1 MEFYL
6 SWIRIFFSHAVAKI
20 ESLGILSSDLLF
32 RSATDHKASTTMSI
46 VDSLSLPAETGLNQ
60 LVDAVRNDPGL
71 LTGRIS
77 SLDRENGARAASAM
91 NRILNEAILATGSG
105 VDGIFTVD
113 KVKELNYYIRANYKE
128 LWAELHGDDEN
139 CSETGF
145 HLVQNDG
152 ALLQYR
158 GANLINTVADGIYHL
173 GFEIIDDTL
182 LNEDGAPNASVG
194 QIAEWLTQFY
204 TDHSTTG
211 TGLDKITDLVMAD
224 RGLSQSISDAEIV
237 AGADAANRMNNIIN
251 EAITSSG
258 VASDSV
264 ITADDVSVI
273 NEFIRE
279 RYNTEWALLHG
290 DDECGSETG
299 FHLVQND
306 GASTRMFGKNFV
318 NTVADGIYHLGFEIR
333 GNTVLNEDGNPNA
346 NLGYLASWLQYFYVD
361 QSTTGTGLDLLTDS
375 VKSNPGLAVNTA
387 AADINAG
394 ATAAD
399 AMNQIIVDTIKET
412 GVAEDSIISPD
423 DIRTINT
430 SIRQFDLDEWT
441 RLHGDD
447 EECEETGFHL
457 VQNDGAN
464 VTFRGD
470 NLINTVAD
478 GIYHLGFAIEDD
490 TVLNEDG
497 NPNATLSDLATW
509 LNYFY
514 LGKEI
519 VYGSND
525 AETIKG
531 LNHAEA
537 VYAEGGDDCVYT
549 DAGDD
554 LLMGGAGND
563 ALYGQDGNDTLNGE
577 AGNDY
582 LSGGSGNDSLLD
594 DSGNNKLYGGDGND
608 QLTTG
613 TGNDTLNGDSGNDT
627 LHSGSGHDLIYGGK
641 GLDLLVAGDGDDTL
655 YGQDGNDTL
664 NGEAGN
670 DYLSGGSGDDSLM
683 DDFGHNKLSGGDGND
698 QLNTGTGN
706 DTLSGDSGNDTL
718 YGNAGDDL
726 LHGGSGADL
735 MIGGSGQDTL
745 NGNDDSDILVD
756 GFGADLFSGGKGN
769 DLLVSVRDSSDDTLS
784 GGSGADIFYFIP
796 EEEHSIGHDAIK
808 DFSLVQGD
816 QIWIGGN
823 NVSVQLHYL
832 DSNGNNKND
841 ATEISLS
848 SETGQS
854 LGSIIVYGNLLI
866 QNNVQLTGLVSYENA
881 QIPENA
887 LF

>member
-1 MEFYL
+1 ML
-6 SWIRIFFSHAVAKI
+6 
-20 ESLGILSSDLLF
+20 
-32 RSATDHKASTTMSI
+32 I
-46 VDSLSLPAETGLNQ
+46 VDSMSFPAETGLNQ

-77 SLDRENGARAASAM
+77 SLDREGGARAAMAM
-91 NRILNEAILATGSG
+91 NTILNESILATGSG

-113 KVKELNYYIRANYKE
+113 EVKALNLYIRTNYRE
-128 LWAELHGDDEN
+128 LWAELHGDDESG
-139 CSETGF
+139 SETGF

-173 GFEIIDDTL
+173 GFEISDDTL
-182 LNEDGAPNASVG
+182 LNEDGNPNASVG

-211 TGLDKITDLVMAD
+211 TGLDKVTDLVMAD
-224 RGLSQSISDAEIV
+224 KGLSQSISDAEIV
-237 AGADAANRMNNIIN
+237 TGVDAANSMNYIIH

-258 VASDSV
+258 VACDSV
-264 ITADDVSVI
+264 ISTDDIRVV
-273 NEFIRE
+273 NAYIRE
-279 RYNTEWALLHG
+279 HYATEWAELHG
-290 DDECGSETG
+290 DDESGSETG

-333 GNTVLNEDGNPNA
+333 GNTVLNEDGNANA
-346 NLGYLASWLQYFYVD
+346 SLNDLASWLQYFHVD

-399 AMNQIIVDTIKET
+399 VMNQIIIDAIEAT
-412 GVAEDSIISPD
+412 GVAEDSLISPD

-430 SIRQFDLDEWT
+430 VIRQSYLDEWT

-447 EECEETGFHL
+447 EDGEETGFHL

-478 GIYHLGFAIEDD
+478 GIYHLGFAIEGD

-497 NPNATLSDLATW
+497 NVNATLADLATW

-519 VYGSND
+519 VYGTND

-531 LNHAEA
+531 LNHNEA
-537 VYAEGGDDCVYT
+537 VYAQGGDDCVYA

-554 LLMGGAGND
+554 LLMGGSGND
-563 ALYGQDGNDTLNGE
+563 NLYGQDGNDTLNGE
-577 AGNDY
+577 AGNDDLRGGSGDDTLLDDSGNNKLYGGDGNDVLTTGSGNDTLSGDSGNDTLHSGSGHDLLYGGTGIDLLVAGEGDDTLYGQDGNDTLKGEAGNDY
-582 LSGGSGNDSLLD
+582 LSGGSGDDTLFD

-613 TGNDTLNGDSGNDT
+613 S
-627 LHSGSGHDLIYGGK
+627 
-641 GLDLLVAGDGDDTL
+641 
-655 YGQDGNDTL
+655 
-664 NGEAGN
+664 
-670 DYLSGGSGDDSLM
+670 
-683 DDFGHNKLSGGDGND
+683 
-698 QLNTGTGN
+698 GN

-718 YGNAGDDL
+718 YGNSGDDL
-726 LHGGSGADL
+726 LNGGYGADL
-735 MIGGSGQDTL
+735 IIGGNGNDTL
-745 NGNDDSDILVD
+745 SGNDDSDTLLD
-756 GFGADLFSGGKGN
+756 GFGADSFSGGNGN
-769 DLLVSVRDSSDDTLS
+769 DLLVSVRDNSNDTLS
-784 GGSGADIFYFIP
+784 GGSGADCFYFIP
-796 EEEHSIGHDAIK
+796 EEECSLGHDAIK

-816 QIWIGGN
+816 QIWIGGEN
-823 NVSVQLHYL
+823 ISFQLNYL

-841 ATEISLS
+841 ATEIALF
-848 SETGQS
+848 SETGNS
-854 LGSIIVYGNLLI
+854 LGSITVYGNLLI
-866 QNNVQLTGLVSYENA
+866 HENVQLTGLLSYENSR
-881 QIPENA
+881 IPENA

>member
-1 MEFYL
+1 M
-6 SWIRIFFSHAVAKI
+6 III
-20 ESLGILSSDLLF
+20 
-32 RSATDHKASTTMSI
+32 
-46 VDSLSLPAETGLNQ
+46 DSLSFPAETGLNQ
-60 LVDAVRNDPGL
+60 LVDAVKNDPGL

-91 NRILNEAILATGSG
+91 NTILNEAILATESG
-105 VDGIFTVD
+105 LDGIFTVVE
-113 KVKELNYYIRANYKE
+113 VKTLNLYIRTNYKE
-128 LWAELHGDDEN
+128 LWAKLHGDDEN

-237 AGADAANRMNNIIN
+237 AGADAANRMNNIIS

-264 ITADDVSVI
+264 ITADDVRVI
-273 NEFIRE
+273 SAYIKEH
-279 RYNTEWALLHG
+279 YDTEWVLLHG
-290 DDECGSETG
+290 DDENGSETG

-318 NTVADGIYHLGFEIR
+318 NTVADGIYHLGFEIK

-346 NLGYLASWLQYFYVD
+346 SLGYLASWLQYFYVD

-399 AMNQIIVDTIKET
+399 AMNQIIVETIEVT
-412 GVAEDSIISPD
+412 GVAQDSIISPD

-430 SIRQFDLDEWT
+430 SIRQLYLDEWT

-447 EECEETGFHL
+447 EKCEETGFHL

-478 GIYHLGFAIEDD
+478 GIYHLGFAIEGD

-537 VYAEGGDDCVYT
+537 VYAQDGDDCVYT
-549 DAGDD
+549 NAGDD

-563 ALYGQDGNDTLNGE
+563 SLYGQDGNDTLNGE

-582 LSGGSGNDSLLD
+582 LNGGSGNDSLLD
-594 DSGNNKLYGGDGND
+594 NSGNNKLYGGNGND
-608 QLTTG
+608 L
-613 TGNDTLNGDSGNDT
+613 
-627 LHSGSGHDLIYGGK
+627 
-641 GLDLLVAGDGDDTL
+641 
-655 YGQDGNDTL
+655 
-664 NGEAGN
+664 
-670 DYLSGGSGDDSLM
+670 
-683 DDFGHNKLSGGDGND
+683 
-698 QLNTGTGN
+698 LNTGTGN
-706 DTLSGDSGNDTL
+706 DRLNGDSGNDTL

-726 LHGGSGADL
+726 LNGGYGADL
-735 MIGGSGQDTL
+735 IIGGNGQDTL
-745 NGNDDSDILVD
+745 NGNDDNDTLLD

-769 DLLVSVRDSSDDTLS
+769 DLLVSVRDSSDDTLN
-784 GGSGADIFYFIP
+784 GGSGADSFYFIP
-796 EEEHSIGHDAIK
+796 TEEHSIGRDTIK

-816 QIWIGGN
+816 QILIGGN
-823 NVSVQLHYL
+823 NVNVQLHYL

-841 ATEISLS
+841 ATEIALF

-854 LGSIIVYGNLLI
+854 LGSIIVHGNLLV
-866 QNNVQLTGLVSYENA
+866 QDNVQLTGLASYENT